1 MQRKKKILIHSLVFS
16 PDGVSTAY
24 LYRDIAL
31 QYKNCGYDVVVL
43 TTVPHYNVIKNEV
56 AKQHL
61 KWKFFGFCK
70 VSSFDGISVYHVPQ
84 KKFKSTVLRIFGF
97 IYWHIVSFF
106 IILSI
111 KNIDVILSPS
121 PPLTIGVINII
132 ASKLKKCKT
141 IYNVQEIYPD
151 ILGKSNGIVFRTLK
165 KMERFVYKESSAVT
179 TIDQVFYDTIKER
192 FINESILKIIPN
204 FVDTSIYHP
213 ISDYNNQLDNDLFPI
228 NNALKIIYAGN
239 IGYAQDWDTLL
250 ALAELTKD
258 DNIEYFVI
266 GEGVMKAYLTKHVET
281 LRLRKLHIISYLDRS
296 LIPSVLS
303 YSDIQFIFMNKN
315 MEMQGFPSKVYTI
328 MACSK
333 PLLVC
338 SSQRTPI
345 VRFLSKYGCAKIFS
359 DTSSNANVENMA
371 IWLHSVSKKELEI
384 MGVNGLS
391 VIKSSYSKEMV
402 TMSYV
407 DLTNNLLGDNC

>member
-70 VSSFDGISVYHVPQ
+70 VSSFNGISVYHVPQ
-84 KKFKSTVLRIFGF
+84 KKFKSTVLRFFGF

-151 ILGKSNGIVFRTLK
+151 ILGKSNGIVFRILK

-213 ISDYNNQLDNDLFPI
+213 ISDYNNKLDNDLFPI

-250 ALAELTKD
+250 SLAELTKD

-266 GEGVMKAYLTKHVET
+266 GDGVMKAYLKKHVET
-281 LRLRKLHIISYLDRS
+281 LCLRKVHII
-296 LIPSVLS
+296 
-303 YSDIQFIFMNKN
+303 
-315 MEMQGFPSKVYTI
+315 
-328 MACSK
+328 
-333 PLLVC
+333 
-338 SSQRTPI
+338 
-345 VRFLSKYGCAKIFS
+345 
-359 DTSSNANVENMA
+359 
-371 IWLHSVSKKELEI
+371 
-384 MGVNGLS
+384 
-391 VIKSSYSKEMV
+391 
-402 TMSYV
+402 
-407 DLTNNLLGDNC
+407 